1 MKILKIKP
9 WAQGLFWTAMTTLLA
24 CDKDNTNDSI
34 PSAQS
39 PKMTFSFAF
48 DPDQE
53 RLDNFGNVA
62 GVPAG
67 HAAQSP
73 TFNGV
78 SAHYIELTPNAFTP
92 LGNGVV
98 LYNGPQTN
106 AGGATAIDFNES
118 VVVNEGQVFKRI
130 DLSSIPAGTYEYI
143 RVSLAY
149 QNYNINYLA
158 SGLELNGTLASF
170 VGFNTY
176 IGEYVI
182 GSETVAV
189 NDDKLQ
195 GYWGFET
202 SVFGTTQV
210 QTGQSPPGATTVPN
224 PLNATSP
231 IPAGSCVVTAQFD
244 EPLVIT
250 GNENEDIQIVLSLST
265 NNSFEWIETI
275 ADGKFEPATESV
287 VDMGIRGLIPIIN

>member
-1 MKILKIKP
+1 MKNSKIKP
-9 WAQGLFWTAMTTLLA
+9 WAHGLFWTALTAVMA
-24 CDKDNTNDSI
+24 CDKDKEKDAI
-34 PSAQS
+34 PAEQA
-39 PKMTFSFAF
+39 PKMIFSFAF
-48 DPDQE
+48 NPDQA
-53 RLDNFGNVA
+53 RLDNFGNET
-62 GVPAG
+62 GIPAG

-73 TFNGV
+73 DFNGV

-92 LGNGVV
+92 LGDGVV

-106 AGGATAIDFNES
+106 AGGSAAIDFNES
-118 VVVNEGQVFKRI
+118 VVVDEGQVFKRVS
-130 DLSSIPAGTYEYI
+130 LSSIPAGTYEYI

-158 SGLELNGTLASF
+158 SGLELSGTLASF
-170 VGFNTY
+170 VGFNTF
-176 IGEYVI
+176 IGQYVI
-182 GSETVAV
+182 GIESVEV

-202 SVFGTTQV
+202 TVFGTTQV
-210 QTGQSPPGATTVPN
+210 VTGQTPPGATTVPN

-231 IPAGSCVVTAQFD
+231 IPAGSCVVTAQFA

-265 NNSFEWIETI
+265 NNSFEWIETT

-287 VDMGIRGLIPIIN
+287 VDMGIRGLIPIVN